1 MPPPHTARTTCGTV
15 GLGGEG
21 SYFIVDGSDGGSF
34 VCLFV
39 LNICYRGLNS
49 DCHSVQ
55 PALCQLSHL
64 FLSAAALELRSC
76 YIALVSLKLAL

>member
-39 LNICYRGLNS
+39 LNICYGDRTQVLMLITLPS
-49 DCHSVQ
+49 KL
-55 PALCQLSHL
+55 PP
-64 FLSAAALELRSC
+64 R
-76 YIALVSLKLAL
+76 LKLNIILLFVYPGIPFL